1 MESSLQNLPAGALAE
16 RLDRGRV
23 TPMMSARKRRAG
35 IYRLQCVARLRRI
48 ACEQEDRLWDRMP
61 AVGREFGS
69 PDFERLM
76 QEDHQLQRGAFD
88 PALRA
93 ALERR

>member
-1 MESSLQNLPAGALAE
+1 MAE
-16 RLDRGRV
+16 RLNRGRV
-23 TPMMSARKRRAG
+23 TQMMSARKRRAG
-35 IYRLQCVARLRRI
+35 IYRLQCVARVRRF

-76 QEDHQLQRGAFD
+76 EEDHQLQRGVFD
-88 PALRA
+88 PAIRA